1 MVSTQ
6 SRPQKVLDALNEYI
20 TWANAEIETAN
31 VKVEMAEGGK
41 SNLEL
46 KMSELKSKYEQLMVE
61 HETLE
66 REYAAAN
73 EKTFNHLDYCLVC
86 GKKQGLLIQGLAFCN
101 VECAKEGS
109 DRMIRASKV
118 KK

>member
-1 MVSTQ
+1 MVTTQ
-6 SRPQKVLDALNEYI
+6 LRSKKVLDAFNEYI
-20 TWANAEIETAN
+20 TSANAEIETAYAM
-31 VKVEMAEGGK
+31 VEMAKGDK
-41 SNLEL
+41 SNVES
-46 KMSELKSKYEQLMVE
+46 KMSELKSKYEQLKVD

-66 REYAAAN
+66 RKYAAAN

-101 VECAKEGS
+101 VGCAKEAS
-109 DRMIRASKV
+109 DRMSRASKV